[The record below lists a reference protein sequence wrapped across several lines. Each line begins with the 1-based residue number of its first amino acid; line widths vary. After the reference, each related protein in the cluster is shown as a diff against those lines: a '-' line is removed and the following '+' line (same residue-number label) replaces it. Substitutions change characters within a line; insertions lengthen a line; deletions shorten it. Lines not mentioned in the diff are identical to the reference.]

1 MVHRLF
7 LQDSSC
13 LRQLHSYHS
22 INNVVYIADYQG
34 EIFEEEYF
42 SGSAS
47 ISSSR
52 EATKAKENYNSL
64 IAADGGSSSETTTN
78 QDANALCQ
86 SNTDASGDFT
96 TNGTSSC
103 YIGRTFT
110 FNDII
115 LGAEDI
121 PFDSSMIS
129 VTEVVNGGDHVP
141 VTFSDARMG
150 SDGLVI
156 TFNDDKI
163 FNAGASLNEIRITNN
178 ISVQTNCTAKTTF
191 TGPDYSKLA
200 EKYND
205 ENNVPRPSHWSGWIL
220 SPQSIEFWLDGD
232 SRIHER
238 LKYVNRNGQW
248 IKSLLSP

>member
-1 MVHRLF
+1 MKGLTRDGNIENDKSWHTILIVPFGRGGPGFSVLDITNQIGDGLGPMHMF
-7 LQDSSC
+7 TVYND
-13 LRQLHSYHS
+13 S

-129 VTEVVNGGDHVP
+129 VTEVVNGCLLYTSP
-141 VTFSDARMG
+141 S
-150 SDGLVI
+150 
-156 TFNDDKI
+156 
-163 FNAGASLNEIRITNN
+163 
-178 ISVQTNCTAKTTF
+178 
-191 TGPDYSKLA
+191 
-200 EKYND
+200 
-205 ENNVPRPSHWSGWIL
+205 PR
-220 SPQSIEFWLDGD
+220 D
-232 SRIHER
+232 S
-238 LKYVNRNGQW
+238 
-248 IKSLLSP
+248 